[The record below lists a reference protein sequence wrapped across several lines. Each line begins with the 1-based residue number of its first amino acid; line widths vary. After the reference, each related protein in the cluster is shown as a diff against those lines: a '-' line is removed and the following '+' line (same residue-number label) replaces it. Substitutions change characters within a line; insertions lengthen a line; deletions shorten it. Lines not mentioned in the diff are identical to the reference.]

1 MRLTEMIAGLVTK
14 PKPFEVAIES
24 RGPSY
29 TALMKDA
36 PGKSEVKILNFNDV
50 VRDNATVK
58 TLN

>member
-1 MRLTEMIAGLVTK
+1 MIAGLVTK